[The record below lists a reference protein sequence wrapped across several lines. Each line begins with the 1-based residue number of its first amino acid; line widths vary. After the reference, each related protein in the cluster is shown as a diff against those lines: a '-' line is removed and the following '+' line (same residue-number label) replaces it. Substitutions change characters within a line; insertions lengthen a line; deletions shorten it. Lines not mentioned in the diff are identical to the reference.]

1 MENGFFGKILSVNL
15 SDESFQEIELS
26 EDYYRQY
33 YGGYGL
39 ACRLLYEKMK
49 PKISALSPEAI
60 FGFFPGLF
68 TSSPVPFTGRYM
80 VAGKSPLTGT
90 WGDSNS
96 GGYFGPEIR
105 KCGYDGIIIQGAA
118 DSPQYVAIVD
128 GKKEILDATDLWGV
142 DCMETEEKLRDKH
155 GSVKVACIGPS
166 GEKLSL
172 ISGIVNDMGRIAGR
186 SGFGAVMGSKKLKA
200 IVLKGSNKLPIAD
213 EDNLKMLV
221 KDYHKGFNEKRDE
234 STIKTWRTFGTTADN
249 VPSGLGG
256 DSPVKNWGGNTEDDY
271 PIESLQKIS
280 GEEILKYKQK
290 DYGCFSCP
298 LQCGAIIKVDELGIK
313 EMHLPEYESCAAFG
327 AVLLNDDLMSIF
339 ELNELCNRA
348 GIDTISVGIT
358 LGFAIECYENG
369 LINKDDTGGLE
380 LTWGNSSAIVELLK
394 KMIAREGIGN
404 ILADGC
410 KVASEKIGKGSE
422 KYAMHSMGQELPM
435 HDPKVFSSLGTTYAF
450 DPTPGRHTAASL
462 QWYIDDPIVEGKFFE
477 GFTLPKTFEKL
488 GNDRYEAM
496 KKIAGIYQTSSSLGL
511 CWFSWMIGQPYPLVK
526 FLSAVTGWDVSM
538 EEMIKSGLRIQTLR
552 QAFTLREGIKI
563 ADNKIPGRAVGD
575 PPFESGPTKGTTV
588 DYIKEY
594 KGYCRKMGWN
604 PENGTPLKKTL
615 INLNLDFVIKDFYS

>member
-1 MENGFFGKILSVNL
+1 MQNGFFGKILSVNL

-60 FGFFPGLF
+60 LGFFPGLF
-68 TSSPVPFTGRYM
+68 TSTPVPFTGRYM

-118 DSPQYVAIVD
+118 DNPKYVVIVD
-128 GKKEILDATDLWGV
+128 GNKEILDATALWGV

-155 GSVKVACIGPS
+155 GSVRVACIGPS

-213 EDNLKMLV
+213 EETLKMLV
-221 KDYHKGFNEKRDE
+221 KAYHKGFNEKRDE

-327 AVLLNDDLMSIF
+327 SVLLNDDLMSIF

-394 KMIAREGIGN
+394 KMIAREGLGD

-410 KVASEKIGKGSE
+410 KVAAEKIGKGSE
-422 KYAMHSMGQELPM
+422 KYAMHSLGQELPM

-462 QWYIDDPIVEGKFFE
+462 QWYADDPMVEGKFFE
-477 GFTLPKTFEKL
+477 GFTLPKKFEKL

-496 KKIAGIYQTSSSLGL
+496 KKIAGIYQTSSSLGI

-526 FLSAVTGWDVSM
+526 FLSAVTGWDISM
-538 EEMIKSGLRIQTLR
+538 EEMVKSGLRIQTLR

-563 ADNKIPGRAVGD
+563 AENRMPGRTVGD
-575 PPFESGPTKGTTV
+575 PPFKRGPTKDTTV
-588 DYIKEY
+588 DYVKEY
-594 KGYCRKMGWN
+594 KGYCEKMGWN
-604 PENGTPLKKTL
+604 PENGTPLKETL
-615 INLNLDFVIKDFYS
+615 TDLNLDFVVKDFY